1 MTDKALSIDRLV
13 QRQAHLFELRRKLQM
28 PQPDERVQP
37 FITISRE
44 FGCTGFR
51 LGLALLAALN
61 PGKMEEEQ
69 WAIYDRRVFEFI
81 DGDAE
86 LNRRFFE
93 EHVQRRNLEFEEYL
107 NTTFGAAPSDLSL
120 FNRWA
125 NAMRNLAQAGRAI
138 FVGRASHLV
147 TRDLLGG
154 LHVRVMAPFEWRV
167 AEHARANGLTETES
181 RTLTRLK
188 DRERRE
194 FLQRYFGAATEDV
207 TGFHLVINNALVGEE
222 EMVRLI
228 LSLLGLRKG

>member
-1 MTDKALSIDRLV
+1 MSDKATTIDKLV
-13 QRQAHLFELRRKLQM
+13 QRQAHLFELRRKLQQ
-28 PQPDERVQP
+28 PQPTHAQP

-44 FGCTGFR
+44 FGCSGFR

-69 WAIYDRRVFEFI
+69 WAVYDRRVFDFI
-81 DGDAE
+81 DGDPE

-107 NTTFGAAPSDLSL
+107 NSTFGAAPSDLSV

-125 NAMRNLAQAGRAI
+125 NAMRNLALSGRAV
-138 FVGRASHLV
+138 FVGRASHMV
-147 TRDLLGG
+147 TRDILGG

-167 AEHARANGLTETES
+167 AEHARLNNLTETES

-188 DRERRE
+188 DRERGE
-194 FLQRYFGAATEDV
+194 FLQRYFGAAPEDV
-207 TGFHLVINNALVGEE
+207 TSFHLVINNALVSEE
-222 EMVRLI
+222 EMVRMI
-228 LSLLGLRKG
+228 LSLLGVRRP

>member
-1 MTDKALSIDRLV
+1 MSDRTIAIDKLV
-13 QRQAHLFELRRKLQM
+13 QRQAHLFELRRKLQ
-28 PQPDERVQP
+28 QPEPARAQP

-44 FGCTGFR
+44 FGCAGFR

-61 PGKMEEEQ
+61 AGKMEEEQ
-69 WAIYDRRVFEFI
+69 WSIYDRRVFDFI
-81 DGDAE
+81 DGDAA

-107 NTTFGAAPSDLSL
+107 NTTFGAAPSDFSL

-125 NAMRNLAQAGRAI
+125 NAMRNLAQTGRAV

-147 TRDLLGG
+147 TRDILGG
-154 LHVRVMAPFEWRV
+154 LHLRVMAPFEWRV
-167 AEHARANGLTETES
+167 AEHARANNLTETEA

-188 DRERRE
+188 DRERGE
-194 FLQRYFGAATEDV
+194 FLQRYFGATPDDV
-207 TGFHLVINNALVGEE
+207 TGFHLVVNNALVSEE

-228 LSLLGLRKG
+228 LSLMGVKRP